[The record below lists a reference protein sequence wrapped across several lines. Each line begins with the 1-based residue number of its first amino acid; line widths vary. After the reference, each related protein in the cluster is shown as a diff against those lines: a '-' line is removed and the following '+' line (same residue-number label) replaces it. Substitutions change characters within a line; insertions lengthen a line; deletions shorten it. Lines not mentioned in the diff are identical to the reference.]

1 MWWWNIDSENLRWC
15 VLENWVCPLL
25 MFLKFDNVGEIESY
39 FAGSGNRNSDDVK
52 YVGSSENE
60 FWSIDCMLGS
70 HPNS

>member
-1 MWWWNIDSENLRWC
+1 
-15 VLENWVCPLL
+15 

-60 FWSIDCMLGS
+60 FWSIDSMLGS
-70 HPNS
+70 HPDS